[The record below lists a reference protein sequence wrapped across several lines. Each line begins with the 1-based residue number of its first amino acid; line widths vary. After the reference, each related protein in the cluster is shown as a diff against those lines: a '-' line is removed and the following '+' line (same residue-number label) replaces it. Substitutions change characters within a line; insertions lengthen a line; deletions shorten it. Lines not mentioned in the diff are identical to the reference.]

1 VRTVA
6 LCSSSESGIAAGPL
20 VTRPRK
26 VSASVGISPCTD
38 YLIVLHTPASGI
50 DRAAERPLRLG
61 EIQLTCRDDGINP
74 LAGGLFGLGR
84 IFGVVCGPG
93 AVPRL
98 QSHHAPAREKD
109 EEAPPSKAQCQSS
122 ASLRCSQETQDSK
135 ALAGAIRV
143 LNQNGPRLVLT
154 RGDGNLQSRD
164 SAATGVRLRTVCPH
178 SARWRFARLG
188 TRVDPWLDGFAS
200 DQCRGEVIN
209 RAGRSS
215 SAVKL
220 FRRTKE
226 GRHNSEA

>member
-1 VRTVA
+1 MRTVA

-61 EIQLTCRDDGINP
+61 EIQLTCRDDGIN

-135 ALAGAIRV
+135 ALAGER
-143 LNQNGPRLVLT
+143 PRIFGMACGLARKGIVPSI
-154 RGDGNLQSRD
+154 N
-164 SAATGVRLRTVCPH
+164 SAAEGGSNALHFHNFGTIHAAH
-178 SARWRFARLG
+178 SG
-188 TRVDPWLDGFAS
+188 G
-200 DQCRGEVIN
+200 
-209 RAGRSS
+209 
-215 SAVKL
+215 
-220 FRRTKE
+220 
-226 GRHNSEA
+226 